1 MILSKLE
8 KKLMLIDGVIDY
20 FKLNTDYVFLFSKRD
35 SLEFL
40 KVYINLYIISACAN
54 I

>member
-1 MILSKLE
+1 
-8 KKLMLIDGVIDY
+8 MLIDGMIDY

-40 KVYINLYIISACAN
+40 KGIYQFIYN
-54 I
+54 